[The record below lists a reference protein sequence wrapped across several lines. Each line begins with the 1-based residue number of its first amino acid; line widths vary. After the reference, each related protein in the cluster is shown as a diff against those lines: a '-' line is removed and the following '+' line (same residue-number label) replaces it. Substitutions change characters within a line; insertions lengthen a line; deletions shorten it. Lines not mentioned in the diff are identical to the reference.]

1 MRITRIF
8 RVFVIRK
15 NENYILFASILG
27 FLSNGFDLFPEYG
40 QSRIYTDRFRQLFI
54 SPDGYGQFRVQLVK
68 HDCSHMVFVCN
79 RSQPP
84 VFFPVLMPLYP
95 TDGKQ
100 GKEYEHTTD
109 TSPCVR
115 VLVPAIGNFA
125 P

>member
-1 MRITRIF
+1 MPFTLFLLFGLFFFLSHCLDLPVEYDQRGIHTDNIHQFLVSSDGHSQSRMQF
-8 RVFVIRK
+8 VEHERSHKVFV
-15 NENYILFASILG
+15 S
-27 FLSNGFDLFPEYG
+27 
-40 QSRIYTDRFRQLFI
+40 
-54 SPDGYGQFRVQLVK
+54 
-68 HDCSHMVFVCN
+68 N

-109 TSPCVR
+109 TGPCVR